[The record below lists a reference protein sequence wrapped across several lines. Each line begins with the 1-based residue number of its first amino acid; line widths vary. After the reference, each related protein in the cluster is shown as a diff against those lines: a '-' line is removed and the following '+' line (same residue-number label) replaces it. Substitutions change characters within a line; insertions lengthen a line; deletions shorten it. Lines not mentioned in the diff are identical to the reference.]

1 MGRSTTDARALLKI
15 ALPSDSIKPAMAR
28 FRKGEVRGS
37 GAPAARAAV
46 VIGRWADDTALLR
59 VDDGTTREVPVPE
72 PLREMIDVG
81 SRARVGANGG
91 GDVEWDLDE
100 EGRSRPVPVSHR
112 RRRR

>member
-37 GAPAARAAV
+37 GGPAARAAV

-81 SRARVGANGG
+81 SRARVGANAGS
-91 GDVEWDLDE
+91 DVEWDLDE

-112 RRRR
+112 RLRR